1 MEEINLDIK
10 SPYEI
15 LEILGE
21 LFETS
26 REQNNLERLIASIE
40 IANAVNLENFDSTS
54 KANYYYFLGNAW
66 SYVQQI
72 KYPDTNFE
80 FESEEV
86 EKQITYFR
94 KSLGLL
100 KENND
105 NFIKCQ
111 VLSRKLI

>member
-54 KANYYYFLGNAW
+54 KANYYYFLEMRGLMF
-66 SYVQQI
+66 S
-72 KYPDTNFE
+72 KYPDTIE

-86 EKQITYFR
+86 E
-94 KSLGLL
+94 
-100 KENND
+100 N
-105 NFIKCQ
+105 
-111 VLSRKLI
+111 KLHTLESP